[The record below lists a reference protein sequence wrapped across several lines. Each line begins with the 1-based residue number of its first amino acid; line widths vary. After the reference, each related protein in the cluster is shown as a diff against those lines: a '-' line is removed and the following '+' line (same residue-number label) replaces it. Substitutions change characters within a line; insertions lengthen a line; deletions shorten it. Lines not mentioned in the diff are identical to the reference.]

1 MCRAEASF
9 TTGYLRTDHRS
20 AARGLAERTFN
31 FSVRIEQSAATSRSG
46 IVRGFAAMKIVNV
59 AATPLNVPLAIS
71 LPGIGRKSSL
81 EACFV
86 EVETDAGITGHGL
99 AAITG
104 ESVIAEIVNAV
115 IAPAIKGDEALA
127 HERIWDKLYWTLL
140 PRGQTGFGAQALSA
154 VDIALWDIKGKALG
168 QPVWRLL
175 GGARARVP
183 LYATFGFNFFDR
195 AQLAAAAKLWV
206 AQGYRRL
213 KMVVGH
219 EALRRR
225 ETRLLAE
232 VIRED
237 AARVAAVREAVGPD
251 VELFIDAN
259 CSLDLYHATRL
270 AEMVKPYGISFFEE
284 PITQN
289 DVLQMAQMRRATGMA
304 LACGQN
310 EGLIFRFRDLL
321 LHEAVDYVQPNVVSS
336 GGFTHCAKIA
346 GLAAAF
352 NVPLAN
358 GGAWPYHNMH
368 LQAGLANGTL
378 VEMHYLA
385 VELCRQ
391 IYRDLPEP
399 KDGWLTLPDAPGLG
413 FEPDRDAIARI
424 ARASQPSAL

>member
-1 MCRAEASF
+1 
-9 TTGYLRTDHRS
+9 
-20 AARGLAERTFN
+20 
-31 FSVRIEQSAATSRSG
+31 
-46 IVRGFAAMKIVNV
+46 MKIVRV
-59 AATPLNVPLAIS
+59 EATALNVPLRIA
-71 LPGIGRKSSL
+71 LPGIERMGSL

-86 EVETDAGITGHGL
+86 EVETDSGIVGHGL
-99 AAITG
+99 GAITR
-104 ESVIAEIVNAV
+104 ETVLAEIVNRV
-115 IAPAIKGDEALA
+115 IAPAIMGDDPLA
-127 HERIWDKLYWTLL
+127 HERIWDKLYWTLT

-154 VDIALWDIKGKALG
+154 VDGALWDIKGKALG

-195 AQLAAAAKLWV
+195 EQLAAAAKLWV

-225 ETRLLAE
+225 DARPLAE

-237 AARVAAVREAVGPD
+237 AARVMAVRDAVGPD
-251 VELFIDAN
+251 IELYIDAN
-259 CSLDLYHATRL
+259 CSLDLHHAALL
-270 AEMVKPYGISFFEE
+270 AEMVKPCKVTFFEE

-289 DVLQMAQMRRATGMA
+289 DALQMRELRRRTGMP

-321 LHEAVDYVQPNVVSS
+321 LNEAVDYLQPNVVS
-336 GGFTHCAKIA
+336 GAGFTQCVRIA

-358 GGAWPYHNMH
+358 GGAWQYHNMH
-368 LQAGLANGTL
+368 LQAGLANGGL

-385 VELCRQ
+385 DELYKQ
-391 IYRDLPEP
+391 IYRGLPQP
-399 KDGWLTLPDAPGLG
+399 KDGWMTLPDAPGLG
-413 FEPDRDAIARI
+413 FEPDRDAIREI
-424 ARASQPSAL
+424 AKSCTPSGD